1 MLAINLDECMLLP
14 FFVDNGLN
22 LLGDNTDMTDEGA
35 GHNEGDA
42 LLLTFY

>member
-1 MLAINLDECMLLP
+1 LRP
-14 FFVDNGLN
+14 FVVDNGLN
-22 LLGDNTDMTDEGA
+22 LLGDNTARPDEGA

>member
-1 MLAINLDECMLLP
+1 MHAYLLP

-22 LLGDNTDMTDEGA
+22 LLGDNTDMTHEGA

-42 LLLTFY
+42 LLLY